1 LVFRNKKRKNKM
13 AKVIAIANQKGGV
26 AKTTTAINLSACLAV
41 LEQRVL
47 LIDADPQAN
56 ATSGLGFVE
65 KNVGTTIYECL
76 VDGAD
81 PHSAILQTE
90 LKSLHLLPSRVDLV
104 GAELELV
111 DMQNRESVMRNVIAQ
126 VSNDYDYVIID
137 CLPSLGLIALNA
149 LTAADS
155 VIIPVQCEYFALDG
169 LSKLLDTIR
178 TVQGRLNPNLGI
190 EGFLLTM
197 YRRGNLANQVVED
210 VRTHFGAMAFETI
223 IAHNV
228 RLSEAPSHGKP
239 AILYDAQSVGSTAY
253 MSLARE
259 FLQRNNAT
267 EISNDKKQL

>member
-1 LVFRNKKRKNKM
+1 M

-26 AKTTTAINLSACLAV
+26 GKTTTAINLSASLAV
-41 LEQRVL
+41 LEKRVL

-65 KNVGTTIYECL
+65 KNVSTTIYECL
-76 VDGAD
+76 VDGVNPQD
-81 PHSAILQTE
+81 AILQSE
-90 LKSLHLLPSRVDLV
+90 LKTLHLLPSRVDLV

-111 DMQNRESVMRNVIAQ
+111 DVQNRESVMRDVIAQ
-126 VSNDYDYVIID
+126 VRDSYDYIFID

-155 VIIPVQCEYFALDG
+155 VIIPIQCEYFALDG
-169 LSKLLDTIR
+169 LGKLLNTIR
-178 TVQGRLNPNLGI
+178 MVQGRLNPALGI

-197 YRRGNLANQVVED
+197 YDARGKLSNQVVED
-210 VRTHFGAMAFETI
+210 VRTHFDAMAYETI
-223 IAHNV
+223 IARNV

-239 AILYDAQSVGSTAY
+239 VILYDAQSSGSVAY
-253 MSLARE
+253 MNLARE

-267 EISNDKKQL
+267 EINNDEKQL